1 MKMIYIPNKCPKCEN
16 KVLLEKL
23 ENKTAN
29 AYCKYCDFILP
40 IDKKELEYTE
50 KYLTIQNNFD
60 GVAYP
65 LK

>member
-1 MKMIYIPNKCPKCEN
+1 MHMKMIYIPNKCPKCEN

-40 IDKKELEYTE
+40 IDKEELEYTE
-50 KYLTIQNNFD
+50 KYLTI
-60 GVAYP
+60 
-65 LK
+65 